1 MNNKKEKFYLPDFII
16 KHSRAIEKVFF
27 LLCLISLFFMPFVKV
42 NYDLTEYL
50 PSFVQSKAGLDLMEK
65 EFGYPGTGRLMI
77 RDVDLYEA
85 KRTKDAVEAI
95 PGVDM
100 VLWCDSTTDIYGS
113 SEFINYDE
121 IDEYYKDN
129 CAVMDITF
137 EYGDSDEKTVEAIDA
152 INELVGDHGYLVG
165 MAAQNKS
172 LEENVRRELSMIMVI
187 AVIMIFLILMLTTTS
202 WMEPVL
208 FLSVMGVAI
217 LLNKG
222 SNVMLGTISFLT
234 DNVVAVLQLAVSMD
248 YSIFLLHAYTRYKD
262 QGMEQKEALTA
273 AIDEAINSILAS
285 SLTTIVGFLVLVFMK
300 FKIGFDL
307 GLALTKG
314 IVCSLATV
322 LLLMP
327 ALILRMSALLDKTAH
342 RSFFPNFTKFS
353 NMIYRGRKG
362 ILLFAIVT
370 VIPLFVAQSMNSF
383 LFGNASVGA
392 SEGTQVYENDLKIIE
407 KFGRSN
413 MMMAIVPKTSNV
425 TEKAL
430 CEELEDLPYMK
441 SVNSLADKLPDG
453 VPEDFLPSSLTDLL
467 HTQNYARMLM
477 FTRTKEESEAA
488 FNAADE
494 VLSIVKKY
502 YPEDSY
508 LVGGTPATQDIKT
521 VITKDYKLVNAL
533 SLIGVFV
540 VVMISFHSLAIP
552 IVVMIPIEFAIFLNM
567 AVPYFAGDEINYIG
581 YIIVGCIQLGATVD
595 YSILTTSNYIDARNK
610 EKLDPKAAAIWTLNR
625 SIPAILTSGS
635 ILTICGYIL
644 YYISTISAIGE
655 LGHLIGRGAWMSV
668 LLVLGLLPA
677 LLVLIDPLLRENEM
691 DRFLKYLKKRR
702 EERIKKLKNLIVR
715 ND

>member
-1 MNNKKEKFYLPDFII
+1 MKNKKKKFYLPDFII

-100 VLWCDSTTDIYGS
+100 VMWCDSTTDIYGS
-113 SEFINYDE
+113 SEFIDYDA

-137 EYGDSDEKTVEAIDA
+137 EYGDSDERTEDAIDA
-152 INELVGDHGYLVG
+152 INALVGDHGYLVG

-262 QGMEQKEALTA
+262 QGMEQKAALTA

-285 SLTTIVGFLVLVFMK
+285 SLTTIVGFVVLVFMK
-300 FKIGFDL
+300 FRIGFDL

-314 IVCSLATV
+314 IICSLATV

-353 NMIYRGRKG
+353 NMIYRGRKF
-362 ILLFAIVT
+362 ILLFAVVT

-413 MMMAIVPKTSNV
+413 MMMAIVPNTSNV

-441 SVNSLADKLPDG
+441 SVNSLADKLPEG

-467 HTQNYARMLM
+467 HTENYARMLM

-488 FNAADE
+488 FNASDE

-533 SLIGVFV
+533 SLIGVFI

-567 AVPYFAGDEINYIG
+567 AVPYFSGDEINYIG

-595 YSILTTSNYIDARNK
+595 YSILTTSNFIDARNK

-677 LLVLIDPLLRENEM
+677 LLVLIDPLLRESEM

-702 EERIKKLKNLIVR
+702 EDRIKKIKNLIVR

>member
-1 MNNKKEKFYLPDFII
+1 
-16 KHSRAIEKVFF
+16 
-27 LLCLISLFFMPFVKV
+27 
-42 NYDLTEYL
+42 
-50 PSFVQSKAGLDLMEK
+50 
-65 EFGYPGTGRLMI
+65 
-77 RDVDLYEA
+77 
-85 KRTKDAVEAI
+85 
-95 PGVDM
+95 
-100 VLWCDSTTDIYGS
+100 
-113 SEFINYDE
+113 
-121 IDEYYKDN
+121 
-129 CAVMDITF
+129 
-137 EYGDSDEKTVEAIDA
+137 
-152 INELVGDHGYLVG
+152 
-165 MAAQNKS
+165 
-172 LEENVRRELSMIMVI
+172 
-187 AVIMIFLILMLTTTS
+187 
-202 WMEPVL
+202 
-208 FLSVMGVAI
+208 
-217 LLNKG
+217 
-222 SNVMLGTISFLT
+222 
-234 DNVVAVLQLAVSMD
+234 
-248 YSIFLLHAYTRYKD
+248 
-262 QGMEQKEALTA
+262 
-273 AIDEAINSILAS
+273 
-285 SLTTIVGFLVLVFMK
+285 
-300 FKIGFDL
+300 
-307 GLALTKG
+307 
-314 IVCSLATV
+314 
-322 LLLMP
+322 
-327 ALILRMSALLDKTAH
+327 
-342 RSFFPNFTKFS
+342 
-353 NMIYRGRKG
+353 MIYRGRKF
-362 ILLFAIVT
+362 ILLFAVVT

-413 MMMAIVPKTSNV
+413 MMMAIVPNTSNV

-441 SVNSLADKLPDG
+441 SVNSLADKLPEG

-467 HTQNYARMLM
+467 HTENYARMLM

-488 FNAADE
+488 FNASDE

-533 SLIGVFV
+533 SLIGVFI

-567 AVPYFAGDEINYIG
+567 AVPYFSGDEINYIG

-595 YSILTTSNYIDARNK
+595 YSILTTSNFIDARNK

-677 LLVLIDPLLRENEM
+677 LLVLIDPLLRESEM

-702 EERIKKLKNLIVR
+702 EDRIKKIKNLIVR